1 MTGPVPMP
9 VPVPPALLHARR
21 SPLSW
26 VTMIVLGLGGL
37 LIAILVLIS
46 AGPGGALVITLLAAV
61 SFPLLILICFWL
73 DRYEPEPGRYRL
85 AALGWGAV
93 VAVGFSLVTEQV
105 LFAVPDTSDFIDTA
119 VTAPVLEE
127 LGKGLF
133 LVAIVIFRR
142 DQVHGILDGIV
153 YAALV
158 GIGFAFVEDIFYYLG
173 ALNSDLAAR
182 SSWCAGSSARSRIRC
197 SPRPPGSASA
207 SRSPRSDRSSGSSLR
222 SLGFLLA
229 VAMHAIW
236 NGSLFWGGRGFFT
249 AYGVIILPLL
259 VVIMV
264 LAIWARSRE
273 GKLLEAALQD
283 VARLGWIRPEETR
296 WISRLS
302 DRMSARAYAKR
313 LGGKPAQRALRAYQ
327 QTLIEV
333 AFLHHRALQGTPPR
347 RRQRADDR
355 PAAARRGAASVRD
368 PAAAADRAT
377 AIPRSRADRAGAPR
391 SCSPAVR

>member
-1 MTGPVPMP
+1 MTAPVPMP
-9 VPVPPALLHARR
+9 VSVPPALLHARR

-61 SFPLLILICFWL
+61 SFPVLILICFWL

-142 DQVHGILDGIV
+142 EQVHGILDGIV

-158 GIGFAFVEDIFYYLG
+158 GIGFAFVEDILYYLG
-173 ALNSDLAAR
+173 SLNSDLASVFLVRGIIGPFAHPLFTSATGIGIGIAVTTKR
-182 SSWCAGSSARSRIRC
+182 PVVRIVAPIAGY
-197 SPRPPGSASA
+197 
-207 SRSPRSDRSSGSSLR
+207 
-222 SLGFLLA
+222 LLA

-264 LAIWARSRE
+264 LAIWARSQE
-273 GKLLEAALQD
+273 GKLLEASLSGHRP
-283 VARLGWIRPEETR
+283 ARLDQTR
-296 WISRLS
+296 GDSLDLPAVGPDVGPRVRQTTGRQVGSTSPAGLSADADRGRL
-302 DRMSARAYAKR
+302 
-313 LGGKPAQRALRAYQ
+313 PASPGAAGH
-327 QTLIEV
+327 
-333 AFLHHRALQGTPPR
+333 AAAG
-347 RRQRADDR
+347 RQRADDR
-355 PAAARRGAASVRD
+355 PAAARHGAAPVRD
-368 PAAAADRAT
+368 PAAAADRVRLS
-377 AIPRSRADRAGAPR
+377 PDRALTAPAAPA
-391 SCSPAVR
+391 SCPPAVR

>member
-1 MTGPVPMP
+1 
-9 VPVPPALLHARR
+9 
-21 SPLSW
+21 
-26 VTMIVLGLGGL
+26 MIVLGLGGL

-46 AGPGGALVITLLAAV
+46 AGPGGALIITLLAAV
-61 SFPLLILICFWL
+61 SFPVLILICFWL

-173 ALNSDLAAR
+173 SLNSDLVSVFLVRGIMGPFAHPLFTSATGIGIGIAVTTTRPAVRIFAPIARIPARGRDARDLERQPVLGWPRVLHRLRGDHPPAAHGDLGPR
-182 SSWCAGSSARSRIRC
+182 DLGPLPARASSSRPPSRTSRGWAGSDPRRLAGSPGCRTGCRRART
-197 SPRPPGSASA
+197 PNDWAA
-207 SRSPRSDRSSGSSLR
+207 SRP
-222 SLGFLLA
+222 
-229 VAMHAIW
+229 
-236 NGSLFWGGRGFFT
+236 NE
-249 AYGVIILPLL
+249 P
-259 VVIMV
+259 
-264 LAIWARSRE
+264 
-273 GKLLEAALQD
+273 
-283 VARLGWIRPEETR
+283 
-296 WISRLS
+296 
-302 DRMSARAYAKR
+302 
-313 LGGKPAQRALRAYQ
+313 LRAYQ

-347 RRQRADDR
+347 DVNQRMTALLQRAAALR
-355 PAAARRGAASVRD
+355 PYVILPPPPTALRLSPDAALTRCC
-368 PAAAADRAT
+368 
-377 AIPRSRADRAGAPR
+377 AP
-391 SCSPAVR
+391 CPPAVR

>member
-1 MTGPVPMP
+1 
-9 VPVPPALLHARR
+9 
-21 SPLSW
+21 
-26 VTMIVLGLGGL
+26 MIVLGLGGL
-37 LIAILVLIS
+37 LIAILVLLS
-46 AGPGGALVITLLAAV
+46 AGPGGALITTLLAAV
-61 SFPLLILICFWL
+61 SFPVLILICFWL

-173 ALNSDLAAR
+173 SLNSDLVSVFLVRGIIGPFAHPLFTTATGIGIGIAVTTR
-182 SSWCAGSSARSRIRC
+182 RPAVRIVA
-197 SPRPPGSASA
+197 PIV
-207 SRSPRSDRSSGSSLR
+207 
-222 SLGFLLA
+222 GFLLA
-229 VAMHAIW
+229 VAMHGTW

-259 VVIMV
+259 VVILV
-264 LAIWARSRE
+264 AGDLGPVPGGRAARGRPAE
-273 GKLLEAALQD
+273 TCAAGLDQTRGDSLDLPAVGPD
-283 VARLGWIRPEETR
+283 VGARVRQTAGRQAGRNEP
-296 WISRLS
+296 
-302 DRMSARAYAKR
+302 
-313 LGGKPAQRALRAYQ
+313 LRAYQ

-347 RRQRADDR
+347 DVNERMTALLQRAAALR
-355 PAAARRGAASVRD
+355 PYVILPPPPTGYGYPPIAR
-368 PAAAADRAT
+368 
-377 AIPRSRADRAGAPR
+377 
-391 SCSPAVR
+391 

>member
-1 MTGPVPMP
+1 
-9 VPVPPALLHARR
+9 
-21 SPLSW
+21 
-26 VTMIVLGLGGL
+26 MIVLGLGGL
-37 LIAILVLIS
+37 VIAILVLLS

-61 SFPLLILICFWL
+61 SFPVLILICFWL

-93 VAVGFSLVTEQV
+93 AAVGFSLVTERV
-105 LFAVPDTSDFIDTA
+105 LFAVPNTSDFIDTA
-119 VTAPVLEE
+119 VTAPLLEE

-173 ALNSDLAAR
+173 APNSDVVSVFLVRGIIGPFAHPLFTAATGIGIGIAITTRRPVVRIVAPLA
-182 SSWCAGSSARSRIRC
+182 
-197 SPRPPGSASA
+197 
-207 SRSPRSDRSSGSSLR
+207 
-222 SLGFLLA
+222 GFLLA
-229 VAMHAIW
+229 VAMHATW
-236 NGSLFWGGRGFFT
+236 NGSLFWGGRGFFI

-264 LAIWARSRE
+264 MAIWARSRE
-273 GKLLEAALQD
+273 GKLLEAALRD
-283 VARLGWIRPEETR
+283 IARLGWIRPEETR

-302 DRMSARAYAKR
+302 DRMSARAYARR
-313 LGGKPAQRALRAYQ
+313 LGGKPAQQALRAYQ

-347 RRQRADDR
+347 DVNERMTILLQRAVALH
-355 PAAARRGAASVRD
+355 PYLILPPPPTAHGYPPIAR
-368 PAAAADRAT
+368 
-377 AIPRSRADRAGAPR
+377 
-391 SCSPAVR
+391 